1 MKSLPFDMT
10 WKPKK
15 GTSFGAK
22 PTDTD
27 HYKEYP
33 RQGSHGVV
41 TGADRV
47 VTPRGWGYSYWYV
60 RAKGYGFV
68 AVLVSTSTIFGLE

>member
-1 MKSLPFDMT
+1 M
-10 WKPKK
+10 
-15 GTSFGAK
+15 
-22 PTDTD
+22 D

-47 VTPRGWGYSYWYV
+47 VTPTGGGGGWGYSYWYV
-60 RAKGYGFV
+60 RAKGYGFL
-68 AVLVSTSTIFGLE
+68 AVLVSISTIFGLE

>member
-1 MKSLPFDMT
+1 M
-10 WKPKK
+10 
-15 GTSFGAK
+15 
-22 PTDTD
+22 D

-47 VTPRGWGYSYWYV
+47 VTPTGGGGYSDWYV
-60 RAKGYGFV
+60 RAKGYGFL
-68 AVLVSTSTIFGLE
+68 AVLVSISTIFGLE

>member
-1 MKSLPFDMT
+1 M
-10 WKPKK
+10 
-15 GTSFGAK
+15 
-22 PTDTD
+22 D

-47 VTPRGWGYSYWYV
+47 VTPTGGGGDSYGYV
-60 RAKGYGFV
+60 RAKGYGFL
-68 AVLVSTSTIFGLE
+68 AVLVSISTIFGLE

>member
-1 MKSLPFDMT
+1 M
-10 WKPKK
+10 
-15 GTSFGAK
+15 
-22 PTDTD
+22 D

-47 VTPRGWGYSYWYV
+47 VTPTGGGGGGGGGGGTPIGMC
-60 RAKGYGFV
+60 APKGMVF
-68 AVLVSTSTIFGLE
+68 

>member
-1 MKSLPFDMT
+1 MT
-10 WKPKK
+10 WKSKK
-15 GTSFGAK
+15 GTSFRAK
-22 PTDTD
+22 PTDMD

-47 VTPRGWGYSYWYV
+47 VTPTGGGGGYSYWYV
-60 RAKGYGFV
+60 RAKGYGFL
-68 AVLVSTSTIFGLE
+68 AVLVSISTIFGLE

>member
-1 MKSLPFDMT
+1 M
-10 WKPKK
+10 
-15 GTSFGAK
+15 
-22 PTDTD
+22 D

-47 VTPRGWGYSYWYV
+47 VTPTGGGGGTPIGMC
-60 RAKGYGFV
+60 APKGMVF
-68 AVLVSTSTIFGLE
+68 

>member
-1 MKSLPFDMT
+1 M
-10 WKPKK
+10 
-15 GTSFGAK
+15 
-22 PTDTD
+22 D

-47 VTPRGWGYSYWYV
+47 VTPRGGGTPV
-60 RAKGYGFV
+60 GMCAPKDMVF
-68 AVLVSTSTIFGLE
+68 

>member
-1 MKSLPFDMT
+1 MT

-15 GTSFGAK
+15 VTSFGAK
-22 PTDTD
+22 PTWMD

-47 VTPRGWGYSYWYV
+47 VTPRGGGGGYSYWYV
-60 RAKGYGFV
+60 RAKGYGFL
-68 AVLVSTSTIFGLE
+68 AVLVSISTIFGPE